1 MSENIDPGA
10 HEYLR
15 MSGRSRLGADILA
28 LMMKGAGYALLFCF
42 VLLIAGWVL
51 VGISRL
57 LPPESKEAW
66 DPNAFLL
73 PPPPT
78 VQTA

>member
-1 MSENIDPGA
+1 MSDIE

-15 MSGRSRLGADILA
+15 MDGSARLATNILG
-28 LMMKGAGYALLFCF
+28 LMMKGAGYAAVFCL

-57 LPPESKEAW
+57 LPPESKEGW
-66 DPNAFLL
+66 DPNVFLTTE
-73 PPPPT
+73 PAE
-78 VQTA
+78 TATA